1 MKINVVVIGSGKM
14 ADAYIDVIKDFKN
27 INILGVYS
35 RNKKNLEIFC
45 KKKKVNYFDSYKELY
60 KNKKKIHL
68 LIIAV
73 TATNLLQVINLTKDL
88 NCVRL
93 LEKPLGIS
101 LKQAEKII
109 KITKN
114 KKYFLAL
121 NRRMYESTQFAQKKI
136 KKQKIIFVE
145 DHINFD
151 LQKQLGFK
159 KKQYKNFIISH
170 SIHLIDYF
178 NIFAE
183 GKITNIF
190 KNKVLVNNQQ
200 LIYCLIEFSSGDV
213 GIYSCKYDSKKKWKV
228 TLFEKNKKIEFQPLE
243 TATLESNKNK
253 IKFLP
258 NSVDKHFK
266 PGIYNIILNL
276 NYFFNKKN
284 FKLVSIKE
292 GFEIMK
298 LIHNLHK

>member
-109 KITKN
+109 KITK
-114 KKYFLAL
+114 
-121 NRRMYESTQFAQKKI
+121 I
-136 KKQKIIFVE
+136 K
-145 DHINFD
+145 
-151 LQKQLGFK
+151 
-159 KKQYKNFIISH
+159 
-170 SIHLIDYF
+170 
-178 NIFAE
+178 NIF
-183 GKITNIF
+183 
-190 KNKVLVNNQQ
+190 
-200 LIYCLIEFSSGDV
+200 
-213 GIYSCKYDSKKKWKV
+213 
-228 TLFEKNKKIEFQPLE
+228 
-243 TATLESNKNK
+243 
-253 IKFLP
+253 
-258 NSVDKHFK
+258 
-266 PGIYNIILNL
+266 
-276 NYFFNKKN
+276 
-284 FKLVSIKE
+284 
-292 GFEIMK
+292 
-298 LIHNLHK
+298 